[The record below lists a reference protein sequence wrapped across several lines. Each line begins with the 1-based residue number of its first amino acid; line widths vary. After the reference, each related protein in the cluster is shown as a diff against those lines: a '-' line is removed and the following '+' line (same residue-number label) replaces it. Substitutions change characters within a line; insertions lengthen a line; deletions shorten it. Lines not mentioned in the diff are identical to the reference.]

1 MQAVIENQMTEQ
13 ARPATFIPMSEQ
25 RKIVKWDDL
34 ESSAIHPRRNLIDLC
49 RSRDMSCH
57 KSDLKPN
64 VRNTTSEER
73 TQTSSTQD
81 RDSFRNSPT
90 MPSAEVEE
98 DKD

>member
-13 ARPATFIPMSEQ
+13 TRTATFIPMSEQ